1 MGKDVMAVKQTQA
14 ERLARIETDSTARFD
29 RLEDKIDKVAEALV
43 ALARVEEKMIALD
56 RNNSNNFDRMNRFS
70 QKLDEIEKKVDDNA
84 HTVTIINK
92 VVYLIGAAIIAGL
105 VNYLWM

>member
-1 MGKDVMAVKQTQA
+1 MGTDVMATKETQA
-14 ERLARIETDSTARFD
+14 VKLARLEADSTTRFD
-29 RLEDKIDKVAEALV
+29 RLESKIDKLAEALV

-56 RNNSNNFDRMNRFS
+56 RNNMNQFERMNRFS

-84 HTVTIINK
+84 HTVAIINK
-92 VVYLIGAAIIAGL
+92 VVYLIGAAIVAGL

>member
-1 MGKDVMAVKQTQA
+1 M
-14 ERLARIETDSTARFD
+14 
-29 RLEDKIDKVAEALV
+29 EDKIDKVAEAALV

-84 HTVTIINK
+84 HTVAIINK

>member
-1 MGKDVMAVKQTQA
+1 MNALDEIITRRK
-14 ERLARIETDSTARFD
+14 ARCEDIEN
-29 RLEDKIDKVAEALV
+29 KIDKLAEALV
-43 ALARVEEKMIALD
+43 ALARVEEKMLAVEK
-56 RNNSNNFDRMNRFS
+56 NNSNNFDRMNRFS

-84 HTVTIINK
+84 HTVAIINK

>member
-1 MGKDVMAVKQTQA
+1 MGTDVMAKETQSQK
-14 ERLARIETDSTARFD
+14 LARIESDSTTRFD
-29 RLEDKIDKVAEALV
+29 RLESKIDKLAEALV

-56 RNNSNNFDRMNRFS
+56 RNNMNQFERMNRFS

-84 HTVTIINK
+84 HTVAIINK
-92 VVYLIGAAIIAGL
+92 VVYLIGAAIVAGL

>member
-1 MGKDVMAVKQTQA
+1 MAKETQSQK
-14 ERLARIETDSTARFD
+14 LARIESDSTARFD
-29 RLEDKIDKVAEALV
+29 RLESKIDKLAEALV

-56 RNNSNNFDRMNRFS
+56 RNNMNQFERMNRFS

-84 HTVTIINK
+84 HTVAIINK
-92 VVYLIGAAIIAGL
+92 VVYLIGAAIVAGL

>member
-1 MGKDVMAVKQTQA
+1 MPKETQSQK
-14 ERLARIETDSTARFD
+14 LARIESDSTARFD
-29 RLEDKIDKVAEALV
+29 RLEDKIDKLAEALV

-56 RNNSNNFDRMNRFS
+56 RNNMNQFERMNRFS

-84 HTVTIINK
+84 HTVAIINK
-92 VVYLIGAAIIAGL
+92 VVYLIGAAIVAGL

>member
-1 MGKDVMAVKQTQA
+1 MGNTNMATKYIQAVK
-14 ERLARIETDSTARFD
+14 LARLEADSTVRFD
-29 RLEDKIDKVAEALV
+29 RLEGKIDKLAEALV

-56 RNNSNNFDRMNRFS
+56 RNNQNQYERMNRFS

-84 HTVTIINK
+84 HTVAIINK
-92 VVYLIGAAIIAGL
+92 VVYLIGAAIVAGL